1 MTEWELYQFLGP
13 PAVVTLTALLF
24 VKALWRKRIVV
35 ALAVATLSLAISLLG
50 IWATRAGA
58 PPILGWM
65 VVPAGMLI
73 ATVILRL
80 WVSLGGRPSRGVGR
94 TKEAWMRHPVAV
106 VRLAHA
112 VVLRNAGKDI
122 QAKGSVEKAYRAYG
136 AEAPS
141 ARAPVMLNAFY
152 ADLCERTGA
161 VEVAYE
167 AARTAIIQI
176 NEINAGERRGSPRIA
191 ENQWFILYWM
201 RFVLSRL
208 SQNIDSEAWELA
220 LAIPADYSQLDLPRT
235 SSILKNDMFPFDR
248 EWAIQTDLMIERARQ
263 GVPA

>member
-13 PAVVTLTALLF
+13 PAVFTLTALLF
-24 VKALWRKRIVV
+24 VKALWRIRIVV

-58 PPILGWM
+58 PPLLGWM
-65 VVPAGMLI
+65 IVPAGMLI
-73 ATVILRL
+73 AIVILRL
-80 WVSLGGRPSRGVGR
+80 WVSVGGRASRGVGR
-94 TKEAWMRHPVAV
+94 TKEALMRHPAAV

-122 QAKGSVEKAYRAYG
+122 KAKETAEKAYRAYG
-136 AEAPS
+136 AGVPS
-141 ARAPVMLNAFY
+141 ARAPVVLNAFY

-176 NEINAGERRGSPRIA
+176 DEINAGERRGSPKIA

-208 SQNIDSEAWELA
+208 SQNIDSAAWELA
-220 LAIPADYSQLDLPRT
+220 LAIPADYSKLDLPRT
-235 SSILKNDMFPFDR
+235 SSFLKNDMFPFDR
-248 EWAIQTDLMIERARQ
+248 EWAIEADCAIEQARKRL
-263 GVPA
+263 VT

>member
-1 MTEWELYQFLGP
+1 MTEWELYQFWGP
-13 PAVVTLTALLF
+13 PAVFTLTAVLF
-24 VKALWRKRIVV
+24 VKALWRIRIVV
-35 ALAVATLSLAISLLG
+35 VLAVATLSLATSLLG

-58 PPILGWM
+58 PPLVGWM

-80 WVSLGGRPSRGVGR
+80 WVSLGGRASRGVGR
-94 TKEAWMRHPVAV
+94 TKEALMRHPIASFRV
-106 VRLAHA
+106 AHA
-112 VVLRNAGKDI
+112 VVLRDAGKTNE
-122 QAKGSVEKAYRAYG
+122 AKASAEKAYRAYG
-136 AEAPS
+136 TEVPS

-161 VEVAYE
+161 VEVAYQ

-176 NEINAGERRGSPRIA
+176 DEINAGKRRGSPKIA

-220 LAIPADYSQLDLPRT
+220 LAIPADYSKLDLPKT
-235 SSILKNDMFPFDR
+235 SSALTKNMFPFER
-248 EWAIQTDLMIERARQ
+248 EWAIEADLAMERARQ
-263 GVPA
+263 KLSS